1 MKSVAGW
8 IAGFVVLAVVA
19 VAFTGCWGGGKEKQ
33 EGENRTGNA
42 AISINCVTMAG
53 NVFSGARIYLRV
65 NELVTNNPVYRAE
78 ARSNDAGVARFDQLP
93 EGEYILFFTD
103 EMKNPCR
110 HRVDLT
116 QYTGENAGAVI
127 GDCVF

>member
-1 MKSVAGW
+1 MKILAGW
-8 IAGFVVLAVVA
+8 LVGLSVVIALAA
-19 VAFTGCWGGGKEKQ
+19 AISGCWGGGEDDQTEAPKV
-33 EGENRTGNA
+33 GTA
-42 AISINCVTMAG
+42 AVAINCVTMAG
-53 NVFSGARIYLRV
+53 NVFAGGKVYLRV
-65 NELVTNNPVYRAE
+65 NELVTNNPIHRAE
-78 ARSNDAGVARFDQLP
+78 TRTNDAGVARFDQLP